1 MIVFI
6 LSLFS
11 SGHKLRIS
19 SLYQLLVGKRTTS
32 VLIYGF
38 THELLFIHNSFPEL
52 KQDKFYQILQKI
64 AQQGWI
70 EINENE
76 AKLTPAGADMLSEHQ
91 IEHTG
96 LRFDRYGRTGE
107 TSWRLIKFAVQVI
120 SNLATGIQDYLPAET
135 SPFYTFQLKKW
146 LSESQLPREILI
158 DTAYESLV
166 QLFSEI

>member
-11 SGHKLRIS
+11 SRNKLRVS

-32 VLIYGF
+32 VLIFGF
-38 THELLFIHNSFPEL
+38 THELLFAHNSFPDL
-52 KQDKFYQILQKI
+52 KQDKFYQIMQKL

-76 AKLTPAGADMLSEHQ
+76 AKLTSAGADRLSELHT
-91 IEHTG
+91 EYTG

-120 SNLATGIQDYLPAET
+120 SNLASGNQDYLPAET

-146 LSESQLPREILI
+146 LSGSRLPRGILI
-158 DTAYESLV
+158 DSAYESLA
-166 QLFSEI
+166 QLFSE